1 MTRIGF
7 PRLRAGYKMKSMRS
21 ASRLSITYAL
31 MIAAINLTACVTRA
45 PGPVAPPLNAADVG
59 ELYPNSGV
67 LKGYLPPA
75 QLPDS
80 LALLPA
86 PPTEGSAALGE
97 DTAVFR
103 SLTALQS
110 SARGQLAVRDADLSY
125 PASIS
130 TFSCAVGV
138 PISEADFP
146 NLTMLLRRTM
156 GDAAL
161 ATYKAKNK
169 YQRTRPFVALSAHT
183 CTPKD
188 EAFLAKDGSY
198 PSGHSAIGWAWALVL
213 TEVVPDR
220 EDAILQRGRAF
231 SQSRA
236 ICGAHWQSDIEAGR
250 LIGAA
255 TVARLHADSVFKAQL
270 EAARTEIAKARARGL
285 VPASDCAAETAT
297 IAASAIDS
305 P

>member
-1 MTRIGF
+1 
-7 PRLRAGYKMKSMRS
+7 MKTLPGAVARYTFL
-21 ASRLSITYAL
+21 AVL
-31 MIAAINLTACVTRA
+31 LTAELNLIACATRA
-45 PGPVAPPLNAADVG
+45 PPPVVPPVSAAEVG
-59 ELYPNSGV
+59 ELFPNSGV

-86 PPTEGSAALGE
+86 PPADGSTALAD

-110 SARGQLAVRDADLSY
+110 SARGQLAIHDADLSY
-125 PASIS
+125 PASIG
-130 TFSCAVGV
+130 TFSCAVGI
-138 PISEADFP
+138 PISEANFP

-169 YQRTRPFVALSAHT
+169 YQRTRPFVALNAHT

-213 TEVVPDR
+213 TELFPDH

-255 TVARLHADSVFKAQL
+255 TVARLHADPVFNAQL
-270 EAARTEIAKARARGL
+270 DAARTEIAKARALGA
-285 VPASDCAAETAT
+285 VPAANCAAESEAIAT
-297 IAASAIDS
+297 TSAYA

>member
-1 MTRIGF
+1 MSSSRGA
-7 PRLRAGYKMKSMRS
+7 LRY
-21 ASRLSITYAL
+21 SIKAAAL
-31 MIAAINLTACVTRA
+31 IAALVLAACAT
-45 PGPVAPPLNAADVG
+45 PSSKSPVAPVHAADVG
-59 ELYPNSGV
+59 ELVPNSGI

-86 PPTEGSAALGE
+86 PPADGSAALSE
-97 DTAVFR
+97 DVAAFR
-103 SLTALQS
+103 SLTPLQG

-138 PISEADFP
+138 SISEAEFP

-156 GDAAL
+156 GDAVL
-161 ATYKAKNK
+161 ATSKAKNK
-169 YQRTRPFVALSAHT
+169 YQRARPFVALHGHT

-188 EAFLAKDGSY
+188 EAYLATNGSY
-198 PSGHSAIGWAWALVL
+198 PSGHSSIGWAWALVL
-213 TEVVPDR
+213 TELFPDR
-220 EDAILQRGRAF
+220 ADAILQRGRAF

-236 ICGAHWQSDIEAGR
+236 ICGVHWQSDVEAGR
-250 LIGAA
+250 LIGSA
-255 TVARLHADSVFKAQL
+255 TVARLHADPVFMAQL
-270 EAARTEIAKARARGL
+270 DAARAEIATARTRGAL
-285 VPASDCAAETAT
+285 HPEDCAAETEAIAT
-297 IAASAIDS
+297 SALQA

>member
-1 MTRIGF
+1 MQSLPG
-7 PRLRAGYKMKSMRS
+7 
-21 ASRLSITYAL
+21 ASRLSITAVL
-31 MIAAINLTACVTRA
+31 LIAALKLSACVTRA
-45 PGPVAPPLNAADVG
+45 PVPVVAPVSAADVG
-59 ELYPNSGV
+59 ELFPNSGV
-67 LKGYLPPA
+67 LKGYLPPG

-86 PPTEGSAALGE
+86 PPAEGSAALAE
-97 DTAVFR
+97 DTAAFR

-110 SARGQLAVRDADLSY
+110 SARGLIAVHDADLSY

-138 PISEADFP
+138 PIAESESP

-169 YQRTRPFVALSAHT
+169 YQRIRPFVALNAHT

-188 EAFLAKDGSY
+188 EVFLAKDGSY
-198 PSGHSAIGWAWALVL
+198 PSGHSSIGWAWALVL
-213 TEVVPDR
+213 TELSPDR
-220 EDAILQRGRAF
+220 ADAILQRGRAF

-236 ICGAHWQSDIEAGR
+236 ICGAHWQSDVEAGR
-250 LIGAA
+250 LVGAA
-255 TVARLHADSVFKAQL
+255 TVARLHADPVFKAQL
-270 EAARTEIAKARARGL
+270 DAARAEITAARVRGT
-285 VPASDCAAETAT
+285 VPAGDCTADTAA
-297 IAASAIDS
+297 IAASAIYS

>member
-1 MTRIGF
+1 MTSSTSVSRISVTSV
-7 PRLRAGYKMKSMRS
+7 LLATVL
-21 ASRLSITYAL
+21 ALSG
-31 MIAAINLTACVTRA
+31 CVTPASKPVVSA
-45 PGPVAPPLNAADVG
+45 PVSAADVG
-59 ELYPNSGV
+59 ELYPNSGI
-67 LKGYLPPA
+67 LKGYLAPE

-86 PPTEGSAALGE
+86 PPAEGSAALAA
-97 DTAVFR
+97 DTATFR

-138 PISEADFP
+138 PISQADFP

-156 GDAAL
+156 GDASL
-161 ATYKAKNK
+161 ATSKAKNEYK
-169 YQRTRPFVALSAHT
+169 RVRPFVALNAHT
-183 CTPKD
+183 CTPQD
-188 EAFLAKDGSY
+188 EAFLAKNGSY
-198 PSGHSAIGWAWALVL
+198 PSGHSSIGWAWALVL
-213 TEVVPDR
+213 TEIAPDHA
-220 EDAILQRGRAF
+220 DAILERGRAF

-250 LIGAA
+250 LMGSA
-255 TVARLHADSVFKAQL
+255 TVARLHANPVFEAQL
-270 EAARTEIAKARARGL
+270 DAARTEIASARAHGMT
-285 VPASDCAAETAT
+285 PAGDCTAESTV
-297 IAASAIDS
+297 IASSAISS

>member
-1 MTRIGF
+1 
-7 PRLRAGYKMKSMRS
+7 MKLLHG
-21 ASRLSITYAL
+21 ASGSSF
-31 MIAAINLTACVTRA
+31 AAASLFAAFTLTACAT
-45 PGPVAPPLNAADVG
+45 PPPKPLVAPVNAAEVG
-59 ELYPNSGV
+59 ELIPNSGV

-86 PPTEGSAALGE
+86 PPAEGSAALAE
-97 DTAVFR
+97 DTAAFR

-110 SARGQLAVRDADLSY
+110 SARGLLAVRDADLSY
-125 PASIS
+125 PASIG
-130 TFSCAVGV
+130 TFSCALGV
-138 PISEADFP
+138 PIAETEFP
-146 NLTMLLRRTM
+146 NLTMLLRRTL

-169 YQRTRPFVALSAHT
+169 YQRIRPFVALNAHT

-188 EAFLAKDGSY
+188 EVMLAKDGSY
-198 PSGHSAIGWAWALVL
+198 PSGHSSIGWAWALVL
-213 TEVVPDR
+213 AELSPDH

-236 ICGAHWQSDIEAGR
+236 ICGAHWRSDVEAGR
-250 LIGAA
+250 LIGSA
-255 TVARLHADSVFKAQL
+255 TVARLHADPVFRAQL
-270 EAARTEIAKARARGL
+270 DSAHAEIAAARARGAA
-285 VPASDCAAETAT
+285 PTGDCAAETAA
-297 IAASAIDS
+297 IATSAIDS